1 MSQKPSACF
10 ALIRTITNGKAAPLS
25 TTTTTTAADS
35 RFAFWWYS
43 SFDLHTFF
51 YYLICLIDC
60 HFLSVLFR
68 RVSRRFAFYIHI
80 YIFCN
85 YFAGRKWLL
94 YFCFVLFCLCFWTNC
109 ALYLQLRSA
118 NNFWLSRQFDF
129 TLINP
134 SSCTHIYLLFFIG
147 R

>member
-10 ALIRTITNGKAAPLS
+10 ALIRTITNGKAAPS

-68 RVSRRFAFYIHI
+68 RVSRRFAFYICTYIYFVIILLGENDYYIFFLFCFACVFGQIVHCICSCEVRITFGCQGNSISPWLTHRLLRI
-80 YIFCN
+80 YIYCFLL
-85 YFAGRKWLL
+85 GR
-94 YFCFVLFCLCFWTNC
+94 
-109 ALYLQLRSA
+109 
-118 NNFWLSRQFDF
+118 
-129 TLINP
+129 
-134 SSCTHIYLLFFIG
+134 
-147 R
+147 